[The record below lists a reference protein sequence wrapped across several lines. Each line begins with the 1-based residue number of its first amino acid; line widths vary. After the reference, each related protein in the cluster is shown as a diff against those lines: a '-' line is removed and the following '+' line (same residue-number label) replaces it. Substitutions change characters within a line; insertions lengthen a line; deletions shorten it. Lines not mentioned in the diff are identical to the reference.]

1 MAWLLN
7 GIRPMRPAQIEA
19 KLERILPR
27 VAKPG
32 RYTGGEYNQIVKNW
46 EDVEYKVALA
56 FPDIYDLGMSNLGLM
71 ILYDIV
77 NKHRNLLAE
86 RVYSPWTDMEEM
98 MRQQEIPLFSLETK
112 HAIRDFDM
120 LALSLPYEQLYTN
133 ALNLIDLAGMPVRS
147 EERDASYP
155 LVIAGGHACYNPEPM
170 APFIDVFV
178 IGEGEEAI
186 LEIISVMRA
195 AAHLDRETQLRYIA
209 QLDGCYVPRF
219 YDVAYHED
227 GTVAAITP
235 NMPEA
240 PAKVLKTIVP
250 VLPPPVTDFIIP
262 FVETVHNRAPIEIM
276 RGCTRG
282 CRFCHAGMVTRPVR
296 ERPVE
301 EVLAAMAQILEST
314 GYEEIA
320 LLSLSSSDYT
330 HVLELTEKI
339 GQRFGHL
346 GLNISLPSLRIESV
360 STQLMDNLGDSR
372 RGGFTLAPEAATEKM
387 RNTINK
393 YVSHEELLET
403 AREIYRRDWRTIKL
417 YFMIGHPLEELEDV
431 QAIADLAKAVLAE
444 GRKFHGN
451 KANVNVGVST
461 FIPKPHTPFQWEPM
475 DDTDSVYAKLDLLK
489 EAFRG
494 PGLRLRWNDP
504 QESVFEGFLSR
515 GDRRMAEVVERA
527 WRKGAKF
534 DAWMEHFNQEAW
546 HGALEEMGLAPHF
559 YTHRKRRIDEVFP
572 WEHIDVAV
580 TKKFLTQD
588 YLMSQQQ
595 ETRVDCRHNC
605 FACGILPKLRDLRR
619 ETEPEAWECPP
630 VPKRKHHKPLEK
642 RAPVVESIPLPLVGD

>member
-1 MAWLLN
+1 MLTATE
-7 GIRPMRPAQIEA
+7 IET

-46 EDVEYKVALA
+46 DDVEYKVAMA
-56 FPDIYDLGMSNLGLM
+56 FPDIYDIGMSNLGIM
-71 ILYDIV
+71 IMYDLI

-86 RVYSPWTDMEEM
+86 RVYSPWDDMEKI
-98 MRQQEIPLFSLETK
+98 MREREIPLFSLETK

-120 LALSLPYEQLYTN
+120 LAISLPYEQLYTN
-133 ALNLIDLAGMPVRS
+133 VLNLLDIAEMPIRS
-147 EERDASYP
+147 AERDATYP
-155 LVIAGGHACYNPEPM
+155 LVIAGGHSCYNPEPM

-186 LEIISVMRA
+186 LKIIGVMRA

-209 QLDGCYVPRF
+209 QIEGCYVPRF
-219 YDVAYHED
+219 YDVTYHED
-227 GTVAAITP
+227 GTVQEIIP

-240 PAKVLKTIVP
+240 PAKVMKTITSTM
-250 VLPPPVTDFIIP
+250 PPPVTDFIIP

-282 CRFCHAGMVTRPVR
+282 CRFCHAGIVTRPVR

-301 EVLAAMAQILEST
+301 EVLTAMEDILEKT

-330 HVLELTEKI
+330 HVLELTKKI
-339 GQRFGHL
+339 GERFGHL

-393 YVSHEELLET
+393 FVSDEELLET
-403 AREIYRRDWRTIKL
+403 ARGIYSRDWRTIKL
-417 YFMIGHPLEELEDV
+417 YFMIGHPMEEMEDV
-431 QAIADLAKAVLAE
+431 QAIIDLCKRVLAE
-444 GRKFHGN
+444 GRKIHGN
-451 KANVNVGVST
+451 KASLNVGVST

-475 DDTDSVYAKLDLLK
+475 DQLEHVNEKLALLRR
-489 EAFRG
+489 EIRG
-494 PGLRLRWNDP
+494 AGLRLRWNNP
-504 QESVFEGFLSR
+504 KESIFEGYLSR
-515 GDRRMAEVVERA
+515 GDRRMADVVELA
-527 WRKGAKF
+527 WRKGAIF
-534 DAWMEHFNQEAW
+534 DAWMEHFNEDAWQEGMA
-546 HGALEEMGLAPHF
+546 EMGLDPDF
-559 YTHRKRRIDEVFP
+559 YTYRQRRIDEVFP

-588 YLMSQQQ
+588 YLMSKEQ
-595 ETRVDCRHNC
+595 ETRIDCRLQC
-605 FACGILPKLRDLRR
+605 FACGILPKLKDLRR
-619 ETEPEAWECPP
+619 ETAVTDWECPP
-630 VPKRKHHKPLEK
+630 VKKRPNYKP
-642 RAPVVESIPLPLVGD
+642 PVPVIPTVEGIPLNVLN

>member
-1 MAWLLN
+1 M
-7 GIRPMRPAQIEA
+7 IKTPEQIEIA
-19 KLERILPR
+19 LERILPR

-32 RYTGGEYNQIVKNW
+32 RYTGGEYNQVVKEWN
-46 EDVEYKVALA
+46 EIDYKVALA

-86 RVYSPWTDMEEM
+86 RVYSPWTDMEAI
-98 MRQQEIPLFSLETK
+98 MRQQGLPLFSLETR
-112 HAIRDFDM
+112 HAIREFDM
-120 LALSLPYEQLYTN
+120 LAITLPYEQLFTN
-133 ALNLIDLAGMPVRS
+133 ALNLLDLAGLPVRS
-147 EERDASYP
+147 EDRDETYP

-186 LEIISVMRA
+186 LRLIGTMRA
-195 AAHLDRETQLRYIA
+195 AAHLDRRTQLRYIA
-209 QLDGCYVPRF
+209 QIEGCYVPRF
-219 YDVAYHED
+219 YDVTYHDD
-227 GTVAAITP
+227 GTVRAITP
-235 NMPEA
+235 NVPEA
-240 PAKVLKTIVP
+240 PVRVMKTIVP

-301 EVLAAMAQILEST
+301 EVLAAMAQILEKT

-339 GQRFGHL
+339 GERFGRL
-346 GLNISLPSLRIESV
+346 GLNISLPSLRTETV

-387 RNTINK
+387 RNIINK
-393 YVSHEELLET
+393 YVTHEELIET

-417 YFMIGHPLEELEDV
+417 YFMIGHPMEEMEDV
-431 QAIADLAKAVLAE
+431 EAIIDLSKQVLAE
-444 GRKFHGN
+444 GRRFHGK
-451 KANVNVGVST
+451 KASVNVGVST

-475 DDTDSVYAKLDLLK
+475 GQMDEIYEKLALLK
-489 EAFRG
+489 REIRG
-494 PGLRLRWNDP
+494 AGLRLRWNDP
-504 QESVFEGFLSR
+504 QESLFESFLTR
-515 GDRRMAEVVERA
+515 GDRRTAEVVERA
-527 WRKGAKF
+527 WRKGARF
-534 DAWMEHFNQEAW
+534 DAWMEHFQEDAWQEAL
-546 HGALEEMGLAPHF
+546 AEEGVDPFF
-559 YTHRKRRIDEVFP
+559 YTHRQRRIDELFP

-595 ETRVDCRHNC
+595 ETRIDCRHQC
-605 FACGILPKLRDLRR
+605 FACGILPKLKNLRR
-619 ETEPEAWECPP
+619 ETPAEAWECPP
-630 VPKRKHHKPLEK
+630 IKKRPQHRPLQEKVPL
-642 RAPVVESIPLPLVGD
+642 VEGIPLQVLQ

>member
-1 MAWLLN
+1 MT
-7 GIRPMRPAQIEA
+7 PEQIEIA
-19 KLERILPR
+19 LERILPR
-27 VAKPG
+27 VSKPG
-32 RYTGGEYNQIVKNW
+32 RYTGGEYNQIVKDW
-46 EDVEYKVALA
+46 HEVEYKVALG
-56 FPDIYDLGMSNLGLM
+56 FPDIYDIGMSNLGLM
-71 ILYDIV
+71 ILYDII

-86 RVYSPWTDMEEM
+86 RVYCPWTDMEAVLRERHM
-98 MRQQEIPLFSLETK
+98 PLFSLETK
-112 HAIRDFDM
+112 HPIREFDM
-120 LALSLPYEQLYTN
+120 LAISLPYEQLFTN
-133 ALNLIDLAGMPVRS
+133 SLNMIDLAGIPIRS
-147 EERDASYP
+147 EERDATYP
-155 LVIAGGHACYNPEPM
+155 LIIAGGHAVYNPEPM

-186 LEIISVMRA
+186 LKIIGIMRA

-209 QLDGCYVPRF
+209 QIEGCYVPRF
-219 YDVAYHED
+219 YDVTYHDD
-227 GTVAAITP
+227 GTVQAITP

-240 PAKVLKTIVP
+240 PARVLKTIVP
-250 VLPPPVTDFIIP
+250 VMPPPVTDFIIP

-301 EVLAAMAQILEST
+301 EVLTAMDAILEST

-339 GQRFGHL
+339 GQQFGHL

-360 STQLMDNLGDSR
+360 STQLMDNLGDGR

-387 RNTINK
+387 RNIINK
-393 YVSHEELLET
+393 YVTHQELLET

-417 YFMIGHPLEELEDV
+417 YFMIGHPMEELEDV
-431 QAIADLAKAVLAE
+431 QAIIDLAKAVLAE
-444 GRKFHGN
+444 GRQFHGK
-451 KANVNVGVST
+451 KASVNVGVST

-475 DDTDSVYAKLDLLK
+475 DDMEKVVAKLDLLK
-489 EAFRG
+489 SEIKGA
-494 PGLRLRWNDP
+494 GLRLRWNDP
-504 QESVFEGFLSR
+504 KESIFEGFLSR
-515 GDRRMAEVVERA
+515 GDRRMAEVVALA
-527 WRKGAKF
+527 WQMGAKF
-534 DAWMEHFNQEAW
+534 DAWMEHYNETAWQEAL
-546 HGALEEMGLAPHF
+546 AEMGLDPTF
-559 YTHRKRRIDEVFP
+559 YTHRKRRLDEIFP

-588 YLMSQQQ
+588 YLMSQEQ

-605 FACGILPKLRDLRR
+605 FACGILPKLNDLRR
-619 ETEPEAWECPP
+619 ETAVSAWECPP
-630 VPKRKHHKPLEK
+630 VRKRPHHKTAQP
-642 RAPVVESIPLPLVGD
+642 AIPAVEGIPLRVLN